1 MVESSSNL
9 LEYFIFVIGLISSF
23 LVGGNNSAI
32 ALGILVSTNVL
43 RRRLSYLINAISL
56 FSGASIGSI
65 TMESSIYGLV
75 SSQNFLLLE
84 IALSA
89 ILFSSTVTFYY
100 LNKIGI
106 PASLSQMI
114 YPSLASVVLI
124 ARGTI
129 GFDWGK
135 FDFTVLSWILSP
147 LVAIATSLSMYF
159 FLKKFLKSKRNFIR
173 EIRYY
178 KYGLIIS
185 SIFTSFVTGAN
196 AIGIIIS
203 AGLISEPF
211 YITAPIYATAASLG
225 IYLSSRKAVITV
237 GFRITRLGYTAASSA
252 LIGSDIISELFTIF
266 GVPISIT
273 QTIMGGIIGL
283 SLRSFGY
290 DVQRQ
295 LKQIAK
301 GWIVSPMLAMI
312 VSLAA
317 YGILRSILG
326 L

>member
-1 MVESSSNL
+1 MVVSSSNL

-185 SIFTSFVTGAN
+185 SIFTSFVTGSN

-211 YITAPIYATAASLG
+211 YVTAPIYATAASLG

-252 LIGSDIISELFTIF
+252 LIGSDIISEVFTIF
-266 GVPISIT
+266 GIPISIT

-301 GWIVSPMLAMI
+301 GWIVSPILAMI

-317 YGILRSILG
+317 YGILRSVLG

>member
-1 MVESSSNL
+1 MVVSSSNL

-159 FLKKFLKSKRNFIR
+159 FLMKFLKRKRNFIR
-173 EIRYY
+173 EIKYY

-203 AGLISEPF
+203 AGLLSEPF

-252 LIGSDIISELFTIF
+252 LIGSDIISEVFTII
-266 GVPISIT
+266 GIPISIT

-317 YGILRSILG
+317 YGVLRSILG

>member
-1 MVESSSNL
+1 MVVSSSNL

-84 IALSA
+84 IVLSA

-147 LVAIATSLSMYF
+147 LVAIAASLSMYF

-252 LIGSDIISELFTIF
+252 LIGSDIISEVFTIF

>member
-1 MVESSSNL
+1 MVVSSSNL

-135 FDFTVLSWILSP
+135 FDFTILSWILSP

-159 FLKKFLKSKRNFIR
+159 FLRKFLKSKRNFIR

-203 AGLISEPF
+203 AGLLSEPF

-252 LIGSDIISELFTIF
+252 LIGSDIISEVFTIF

-301 GWIVSPMLAMI
+301 GWVVSPMLAMI
-312 VSLAA
+312 VSLAT

>member
-1 MVESSSNL
+1 MVVSSSNL

-65 TMESSIYGLV
+65 TMESSIYGLI

-84 IALSA
+84 IVLSA

-159 FLKKFLKSKRNFIR
+159 FLKKLLKSKRNFIR

-252 LIGSDIISELFTIF
+252 LIGSDIISEVFTIF

>member
-1 MVESSSNL
+1 MNSLTL
-9 LEYFIFVIGLISSF
+9 LNYFIFIVGLVSSF

-43 RRRLSYLINAISL
+43 KRKFSYLVNAISL
-56 FSGASIGSI
+56 FIGASIGSV
-65 TMESSIYGLV
+65 TMISSIHGLV
-75 SSQNFLLLE
+75 YSSNLLLLE
-84 IALSA
+84 ILLSS

-100 LNKIGI
+100 LNKVGI
-106 PASLSQMI
+106 PTSLSQMI
-114 YPSLASVVLI
+114 YPSIAGVVLI
-124 ARGTI
+124 ARGAI
-129 GFDWGK
+129 GFDWSK
-135 FDFTVLSWILSP
+135 FDFTLISWLLSP
-147 LVAIATSLSMYF
+147 TIAIITSLSMYF
-159 FLKKFLKSKRNFIR
+159 LLKKAMKNVKNFLK
-173 EIRYY
+173 EIKYY
-178 KYGLIIS
+178 KYGLILS

-211 YITAPIYATAASLG
+211 YITAPLYALAASLG

-237 GFRITRLGYTAASSA
+237 GFRITRLGYTAAASA
-252 LIGSDIISELFTIF
+252 LIGSDIISEIFTIL

-290 DVQRQ
+290 DVQKQ

-301 GWIVSPMLAMI
+301 GWAVSPILAMI

-317 YGILRSILG
+317 YGVLRSVLG

>member
-1 MVESSSNL
+1 MVVSSSNL

-84 IALSA
+84 IVLSA

-252 LIGSDIISELFTIF
+252 LIGSDIISEVFTIF

-317 YGILRSILG
+317 YGVLRSILG

>member
-1 MVESSSNL
+1 MVVSSSNL
-9 LEYFIFVIGLISSF
+9 LEYFIFLIGLISSF

-159 FLKKFLKSKRNFIR
+159 FLRKFLKSKRNFIR

-203 AGLISEPF
+203 AGLLSEPF

-252 LIGSDIISELFTIF
+252 LIGSDIISEVFTIF

-290 DVQRQ
+290 DVQKQ

-301 GWIVSPMLAMI
+301 GWVVSPMLAMI
-312 VSLAA
+312 VSLAT

>member
-1 MVESSSNL
+1 MVVSSSNL

-124 ARGTI
+124 ARGTV

-252 LIGSDIISELFTIF
+252 LIGSDIISEVFTIF

>member
-84 IALSA
+84 ITLSA

-237 GFRITRLGYTAASSA
+237 GFRITRLGYIAASSA
-252 LIGSDIISELFTIF
+252 LIGSDIISEVFTIF

-301 GWIVSPMLAMI
+301 GWIVSPMLAII

>member
-1 MVESSSNL
+1 MVVSSSNL

-84 IALSA
+84 IVLSA

-147 LVAIATSLSMYF
+147 LVAITTSLSMYF
-159 FLKKFLKSKRNFIR
+159 FLKNFLKSERNFIR

-252 LIGSDIISELFTIF
+252 LIGSDIISEVFTIF
-266 GVPISIT
+266 GIPISIT

>member
-1 MVESSSNL
+1 MVVSSSNL

-84 IALSA
+84 IVLSA

-159 FLKKFLKSKRNFIR
+159 FLKKFLKSERNFIR

-211 YITAPIYATAASLG
+211 YITAPIYAAAASLG

-252 LIGSDIISELFTIF
+252 LIGSDIISEVFTIF

-295 LKQIAK
+295 LRQIAK
-301 GWIVSPMLAMI
+301 GWIVSPILAMI

>member
-1 MVESSSNL
+1 MVVSSSNL
-9 LEYFIFVIGLISSF
+9 LEYFIFVVGLISSF

-159 FLKKFLKSKRNFIR
+159 FLRKFLKSKRNFIR

-252 LIGSDIISELFTIF
+252 LIGSDIISEVFTIF

>member
-1 MVESSSNL
+1 MNSSVV
-9 LEYFIFVIGLISSF
+9 LEYFIFTVGLFSSF

-43 RRRLSYLINAISL
+43 RRKLSYLVNAISL
-56 FSGASIGSI
+56 FIGASIGSV

-75 SSQNFLLLE
+75 NSRYFILLE
-84 IALSA
+84 ILLSS
-89 ILFSSTVTFYY
+89 ILFSSTITFYY

-114 YPSLASVVLI
+114 YPSTAGVVLI
-124 ARGTI
+124 ARGAI

-135 FDFTVLSWILSP
+135 FDFTVLSWLLSP
-147 LVAIATSLSMYF
+147 VIAIVTSLSMYF
-159 FLKKFLKSKRNFIR
+159 LLRKALTGEKNFIK

-178 KYGLIIS
+178 KYGLIAS

-203 AGLISEPF
+203 AGLITEPF
-211 YITAPIYATAASLG
+211 YITAPLYALAATLG
-225 IYLSSRKAVITV
+225 IYLSSRKTVITV

-252 LIGSDIISELFTIF
+252 LIGSDIISEVFTLFGI
-266 GVPISIT
+266 PISIT

-290 DVQRQ
+290 DVEKQ

-301 GWIVSPMLAMI
+301 GWIVSPILAII

-317 YGILRSILG
+317 YGVLRSILG

>member
-1 MVESSSNL
+1 MVVSSSNL

-84 IALSA
+84 IVLSA

-159 FLKKFLKSKRNFIR
+159 FLKNFLKSERNFIR

-196 AIGIIIS
+196 AIGIIVS

-252 LIGSDIISELFTIF
+252 LIGSDIISEVFTIF

>member
-1 MVESSSNL
+1 VSSSNL

-84 IALSA
+84 IVLSA

-129 GFDWGK
+129 RFDWGK

-252 LIGSDIISELFTIF
+252 LIGSDIISEVFTIF

>member
-1 MVESSSNL
+1 MVVSSSNL

-32 ALGILVSTNVL
+32 ALGILISTNVL

-84 IALSA
+84 IVLSA

-211 YITAPIYATAASLG
+211 YITAPIYAAAASLG

-252 LIGSDIISELFTIF
+252 LIGSDIISEVFTIF
-266 GVPISIT
+266 GVPI
-273 QTIMGGIIGL
+273 
-283 SLRSFGY
+283 
-290 DVQRQ
+290 
-295 LKQIAK
+295 
-301 GWIVSPMLAMI
+301 
-312 VSLAA
+312 
-317 YGILRSILG
+317 
-326 L
+326 

>member
-1 MVESSSNL
+1 MVVSSSNL

-84 IALSA
+84 IVLSA

-159 FLKKFLKSKRNFIR
+159 FLKKFLKSERNFIR

-252 LIGSDIISELFTIF
+252 LIGSDIISEVFTIF
-266 GVPISIT
+266 GIPISIT

>member
-1 MVESSSNL
+1 
-9 LEYFIFVIGLISSF
+9 
-23 LVGGNNSAI
+23 
-32 ALGILVSTNVL
+32 
-43 RRRLSYLINAISL
+43 
-56 FSGASIGSI
+56 
-65 TMESSIYGLV
+65 MESSIYGLV

-84 IALSA
+84 IVLSA

-147 LVAIATSLSMYF
+147 LVAIAASLSMYF

-252 LIGSDIISELFTIF
+252 LIGSDIISEVFTIF

>member
-1 MVESSSNL
+1 MVVSSSNL
-9 LEYFIFVIGLISSF
+9 LEYSIFVIGLISSF

-65 TMESSIYGLV
+65 TMESSIYGLI

-84 IALSA
+84 IVLSA

-237 GFRITRLGYTAASSA
+237 GFRITRLGYTAASSV
-252 LIGSDIISELFTIF
+252 LIGSDIISEVFTIF

>member
-9 LEYFIFVIGLISSF
+9 LEYFIFIIGLISSF

-75 SSQNFLLLE
+75 TSKNFLLLE

-159 FLKKFLKSKRNFIR
+159 FLRKLLKSKRNFIR

-252 LIGSDIISELFTIF
+252 LIGSDIISEVFTIF

-301 GWIVSPMLAMI
+301 GWIISPILAII
-312 VSLAA
+312 VSLAT

>member
-1 MVESSSNL
+1 MVVSSSNL

-252 LIGSDIISELFTIF
+252 LIGSDIISEVFTIF

>member
-1 MVESSSNL
+1 MVVSSSNL

-84 IALSA
+84 IVLSA

-147 LVAIATSLSMYF
+147 LVAMATSLSMYF
-159 FLKKFLKSKRNFIR
+159 FLKKFLKIKRNFIR

-252 LIGSDIISELFTIF
+252 LIGSDIISEVFTIF